1 MEELTA
7 KLGAS
12 SLYVTASSGY
22 KDAQGRPIDRET
34 AEYER
39 GMQMLQYHEATLGG
53 TALQSFQE
61 ARRHHEDER
70 LTTPD

>member
-12 SLYVTASSGY
+12 SLYVTASGGY
-22 KDAQGRPIDRET
+22 EDAQGRPIDREI

-39 GMQMLQYHEATLGG
+39 GMQMLQYYEATLGG
-53 TALQSFQE
+53 TAL
-61 ARRHHEDER
+61 
-70 LTTPD
+70 